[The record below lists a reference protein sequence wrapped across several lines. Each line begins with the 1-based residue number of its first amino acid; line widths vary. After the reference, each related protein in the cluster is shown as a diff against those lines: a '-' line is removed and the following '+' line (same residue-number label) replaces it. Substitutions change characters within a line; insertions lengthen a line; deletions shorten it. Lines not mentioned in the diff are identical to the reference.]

1 MKLKRGEVVI
11 CVSPGDYGKPRPA
24 VVIQSDFFSEHQSFT
39 LLPLTG
45 ELYPAKLF
53 RIDVEP
59 TPENGLD
66 KLSQVMV
73 DKITTV
79 AIARVKQKIG
89 SLTDEQMEKIE
100 VALTVWLGL

>member
-1 MKLKRGEVVI
+1 MKLKRGDVVI

-24 VVIQSDFFSEHQSFT
+24 VVIQSDFFSEHQSCT

-45 ELYPAKLF
+45 EFFPAKLF
-53 RIDVEP
+53 RIDIEHA
-59 TPENGLD
+59 PENGLD
-66 KLSQVMV
+66 KHSQVMV

-79 AIARVKQKIG
+79 AITRIKQKIG
-89 SLTDEQMEKIE
+89 SITDEQMEKIE